1 MSFSSPLIFSAFMI
15 SILVSLPVL
24 EVYSV
29 TPPLKINEVE
39 FDPPGPDT
47 NNQWIELCNKSP
59 DLVNIGGWLI
69 KSTKLNKTFKVPD
82 GFVIAPND
90 YLVIPFNDV
99 MFAHQNESVVMLTPD
114 SVEVDRTQQLSDAFD
129 DDRTWQRFP
138 DCSDTW
144 AFRNSTH
151 GITNGFP
158 VAKSNF
164 TLSEPILVDQKGNKV
179 DAFNAGQM
187 AGIKSEI
194 VNQSTE
200 ERTFAYIVQIKN
212 EQGFPVFI
220 SWVEDLTI
228 LPERAIKPTV
238 FWLAEE
244 KGTFQVEVFVWRSLA
259 NPQVLTPEQSGL
271 VRVAG

>member
-1 MSFSSPLIFSAFMI
+1 MSSGSPLLFSAFMI
-15 SILVSLPVL
+15 SILVSLPIL
-24 EVYSV
+24 EIYSV
-29 TPPLKINEVE
+29 TPSLKINEV
-39 FDPPGPDT
+39 DLHPPGGDA
-47 NNQWIELCNKSP
+47 NNQWIELCNKSS
-59 DLVNIGGWLI
+59 DLVNIGGWLF
-69 KSTKLNKTFKVPD
+69 KSTNLNKTFKVPD
-82 GFVIAPND
+82 GFVIEPNG

-99 MFAHQNESVVMLTPD
+99 MFTHQNESVVLLTTD
-114 SVEVDRTQQLSDAFD
+114 FSEVDRTPLLSDTFGD
-129 DDRTWQRFP
+129 GRTWQHFP
-138 DCSDTW
+138 DCSDRW
-144 AFRNSTH
+144 AFRNSTQ

-194 VNQSTE
+194 VNQSTV

-212 EQGFPVFI
+212 DQGFPVFI

-228 LPERAIKPTV
+228 FPERTIKPTV

-259 NPQVLTPEQSGL
+259 NPMVLTPEQSGL
-271 VRVAG
+271 LRIAG